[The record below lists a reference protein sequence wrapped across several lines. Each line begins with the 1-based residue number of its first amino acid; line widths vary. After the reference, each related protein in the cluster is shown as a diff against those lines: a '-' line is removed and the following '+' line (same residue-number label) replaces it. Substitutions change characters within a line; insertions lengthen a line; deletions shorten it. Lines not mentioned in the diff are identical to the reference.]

1 MAEYFRTTPEQRV
14 PYIRELIQRY
24 KESGDILG
32 KEVLKYKE
40 AYEVFQANKG
50 STAEERDEA
59 FLKALGKLASM
70 GTCRTQLTKLKE
82 KKPAEYR
89 LLWGQ
94 LGDFNVNFAERIHQF
109 LDNGH
114 RLIQETL
121 SSENKSARGKNT
133 FINETNLITFYI
145 FCISEGREPVLEEL
159 KFYYWL
165 APVLSYPLEYDHKK
179 AVNHEILLQDHY
191 RLAQEIKSLLKNEN
205 ELNEIASSKLHLS
218 LEDPILLS
226 LIHADI
232 QLFERR
238 LLPPILFPR
247 DVYNPGISKE
257 AWIQLWKNEMSVEE
271 KSLLKRLMDIGND
284 QWINEMSVKYGL
296 SEDKYKKILK
306 NLNSKIENY
315 IGYPQF
321 YFLYE
326 ISPYLITH
334 TDGDPK
340 LRRLRPELKDAL
352 EELKVM
358 EDDSIPLYEPGKE
371 KKAEEEKGDPDTMTE
386 RNIILYGPPG
396 TGKTYH
402 TINYALHLIEDK
414 ELKKLEEEDREAL
427 QERFQNLREKGQVSF
442 TTFHQSYGYEE
453 FIEGIKPVMMEEVE
467 SKGNE
472 DDGKDVGYRIEQ
484 GLFQR
489 FCREAEKNPE
499 ENYVFIID
507 EINRG
512 NISKIFGEL
521 ITLIENSKRL
531 GGPEEARATLPY
543 SGKEF
548 GVPQNVFL
556 LGTMNTADRSIALLD
571 TALRRR
577 FRFVE
582 MMPDPSILD
591 GIAVDGVNIRG
602 LLKVLNERIELL
614 YDREHTI
621 GHAYFTPLRED
632 PSLDALE
639 GIFKDRIFPLL
650 QEYFY
655 EDYGKI
661 RAVLGDG
668 GKEEEHQFIKRVE
681 KNWSDLFP
689 DVEGESY
696 EGRDSFSYEVNH
708 KAFSLI
714 ESYRGIYRK

>member
-59 FLKALGKLASM
+59 FKKALKTIGSFASTIKQMKDLNKKYPQEYLKLWDEL
-70 GTCRTQLTKLKE
+70 GNEGNDLTQRLSDFLE
-82 KKPAEYR
+82 KGHS
-89 LLWGQ
+89 LLG
-94 LGDFNVNFAERIHQF
+94 AK
-109 LDNGH
+109 
-114 RLIQETL
+114 
-121 SSENKSARGKNT
+121 KS
-133 FINETNLITFYI
+133 FDLETNLVACYL
-145 FCISEGREPVLEEL
+145 FCINPIKYSPLRVQEL
-159 KFYYWL
+159 YYWL
-165 APVLSYPLEYDHKK
+165 IPVLAYPIEYNHKYDHYKVLLDHINLSDELIRYVAMDQILIQK
-179 AVNHEILLQDHY
+179 ASEIL
-191 RLAQEIKSLLKNEN
+191 KVSEN
-205 ELNEIASSKLHLS
+205 EPLLLR
-218 LEDPILLS
+218 ILA
-226 LIHADI
+226 ADL
-232 QLFERR
+232 QFFGMRVNPQYML
-238 LLPPILFPR
+238 PR
-247 DVYNPGISKE
+247 DIYNPGISKE
-257 AWIQLWKNEMSVEE
+257 AWIQLWKNEMSLEE

-284 QWINEMSVKYGL
+284 QWIPEISAKYGL
-296 SEDKYKKILK
+296 SKEKYKEILK
-306 NLNSKIENY
+306 NLNNKIENY
-315 IGYPQF
+315 IGYPQY
-321 YFLYE
+321 YFSYE
-326 ISPYLITH
+326 IAPYLITH
-334 TDGDPK
+334 TDRIPK

-453 FIEGIKPVMMEEVE
+453 FIEGIKPVMMKKKE

-489 FCREAEKNPE
+489 FCREAEQNPE

-582 MMPDPSILD
+582 MMPDPSILE
-591 GIAVDGVNIRG
+591 GIAVDGVNIGR
-602 LLKVLNERIELL
+602 LLEKLNERIELL

>member
-1 MAEYFRTTPEQRV
+1 MTEYFRTTPEQRV

-32 KEVLKYKE
+32 EEVLKYKD

-59 FLKALGKLASM
+59 FLAALKVVKEFFNKYSEKNKKREFTRDQLQRILESNPQEYHDLWTALGDESRNLSQRLMEYYKKRKFLIQGENQLIEENKLVSFYLFCMNPSHYPVIAEQFFLFTLAPQLAYTLKKDSGKSENLLWEYFALSEEIRGLLIEDKALINRAAEKL
-70 GTCRTQLTKLKE
+70 GILK
-82 KKPAEYR
+82 
-89 LLWGQ
+89 
-94 LGDFNVNFAERIHQF
+94 D
-109 LDNGH
+109 DS
-114 RLIQETL
+114 LIIDMIIMDL
-121 SSENKSARGKNT
+121 K
-133 FINETNLITFYI
+133 I
-145 FCISEGREPVLEEL
+145 FC
-159 KFYYWL
+159 
-165 APVLSYPLEYDHKK
+165 
-179 AVNHEILLQDHY
+179 
-191 RLAQEIKSLLKNEN
+191 KSN
-205 ELNEIASSKLHLS
+205 
-218 LEDPILLS
+218 PI
-226 LIHADI
+226 
-232 QLFERR
+232 FM
-238 LLPPILFPR
+238 PR
-247 DVYNPGISKE
+247 DVYDPRISKE
-257 AWIQLWKNEMSVEE
+257 MWVDFWLRKMSLEE
-271 KSLLKRLMDIGND
+271 KKLLKSILAAKGELTLKEIA
-284 QWINEMSVKYGL
+284 S
-296 SEDKYKKILK
+296 KKDLPVLK
-306 NLNSKIENY
+306 NNLSSLQEKLKETTGYPPYYFDYNTCSYIGTHIGVNTPFSKI
-315 IGYPQF
+315 
-321 YFLYE
+321 
-326 ISPYLITH
+326 
-334 TDGDPK
+334 
-340 LRRLRPELKDAL
+340 RLRPELKEAL
-352 EELKVM
+352 EELKIM
-358 EDDSIPLYEPGKE
+358 EDDTIPLYEPGKE

-668 GKEEEHQFIKRVE
+668 GKEDKEHQFIKRVE

-696 EGRDSFSYEVNH
+696 ESRDSFSYEVNH

-714 ESYRGIYRK
+714 ESYRGIYGK